1 MIRTL
6 ITLTGL
12 IGAHSAPAFA
22 DYYIVH
28 GPDRYCRV
36 VERFVPGEERD
47 IVRVGPLRLG
57 TREDAEREVR
67 VICHDDGYYRGD
79 DHYYRDDDRYYP
91 GDDHYDRDGRLK

>member
-12 IGAHSAPAFA
+12 IGAQPAPAFA

-28 GPDRYCRV
+28 GPERYCRV

-57 TREDAEREVR
+57 TREEAEREVR
-67 VICHDDGYYRGD
+67 VICRDQGYYRYD
-79 DHYYRDDDRYYP
+79 DRYYDDDRYY
-91 GDDHYDRDGRLK
+91 RDERLK

>member
-6 ITLTGL
+6 VTLTGL
-12 IGAHSAPAFA
+12 ICAQAAPAFA

-57 TREDAEREVR
+57 TQEEAEREVR
-67 VICHDDGYYRGD
+67 VICRNQG
-79 DHYYRDDDRYYP
+79 YYRDDDRYYNNNR
-91 GDDHYDRDGRLK
+91 YYRDEPLK